1 MGGEEK
7 NRERQGKRRDER
19 NTMLFHDFMKNMFH
33 IFTFEPP

>member
-19 NTMLFHDFMKNMFH
+19 NTMLFHVFMKNMFH
-33 IFTFEPP
+33 IFTFELP

>member
-19 NTMLFHDFMKNMFH
+19 NTMLFHVFTKNMFY
-33 IFTFEPP
+33 IITFELP